1 MHPDCLQDLAI
12 STFVNFNGTS
22 YFVELNKSREKVEK
36 WNADHSKSDRVV
48 RELQARVDDLTE
60 AVGAKDS
67 QLAVLKVRLQE
78 ADQLLSAR
86 TEALEALQSE
96 KSRYFII
103 SYFGILQTV
112 VSLKKSR

>member
-1 MHPDCLQDLAI
+1 M
-12 STFVNFNGTS
+12 
-22 YFVELNKSREKVEK
+22 
-36 WNADHSKSDRVV
+36 V

-103 SYFGILQTV
+103 SYFITLQTV
-112 VSLKKSR
+112 VGLKIQVRWFNFFKNE